1 MTKYLF
7 IAALLMSNFSYANSD
22 ASKCAKII
30 SDKERLSCY
39 DLVFKDTSDLITE
52 KKALSLPASSV
63 ECFSINS

>member
-7 IAALLMSNFSYANSD
+7 IAALLMSNFSYASSD

-39 DLVFKDTSDLITE
+39 D
-52 KKALSLPASSV
+52 
-63 ECFSINS
+63 